1 MKDQIDHI
9 GKREKEHT
17 FQCAQ
22 EMEREENSE
31 EWLKFFNQEVEQ
43 EITAECEP
51 TIE

>member
-1 MKDQIDHI
+1 MKDQIDQI
-9 GKREKEHT
+9 GKREKDHT

-22 EMEREENSE
+22 EREREEHSE